1 MERNYIMKEN
11 YFDTV
16 AKEWNT
22 PQRQNTNEDI
32 KEIILDGCKENSH
45 SEIRALE
52 IGAGDGMLAMLLSK
66 HFVKIDGIDSSMGM
80 REEFLKNKEAFSAEN
95 VNIYDEDFLNTTGE
109 KYDLIYSNKVFH
121 HIVDVEKELQLLK
134 KFLARS
140 GKLYL
145 MDFCTIPS
153 AFHKNFPNFDGHNGF
168 SKEEIC
174 NYFMN
179 TGWKLVN
186 YEIIK
191 QGKKDDI
198 EYEIFLAVGEPE

>member
-1 MERNYIMKEN
+1 MKEN

-22 PQRQNTNEDI
+22 QQRQGTNEEI
-32 KEIILDGCKENSH
+32 KKVILSRLTKDKPEYEIK
-45 SEIRALE
+45 ALE
-52 IGAGDGMLAMLLSK
+52 IGAGNGTLALLLAK
-66 HFVKIDGIDSSMGM
+66 HFAKIDGVDSSKGM
-80 REEFLKNKEAFSAEN
+80 REEFIKNKEAFSAEN
-95 VNIYDEDFLNTTGE
+95 VNVYDEDFLDITNE
-109 KYDLIYSNKVFH
+109 KYDLIYSHKVFH
-121 HIVDVEKELQLLK
+121 HIVDVENELQLLK
-134 KFLARS
+134 KFLTPK

-145 MDFCTIPS
+145 MDFCTIPA
-153 AFHKNFPNFDGHNGF
+153 AFHKDFPDFDGHNGF